1 MHSRSNWNLEV
12 LVLEERGK
20 AEYPDKNLSEQR
32 NEPTTNLTQALVSVL
47 GFEPVHI
54 GGRRLLSPLSH
65 PCSPDSSGMLET
77 FQTMLHVIRND
88 LKV

>member
-1 MHSRSNWNLEV
+1 MRSRLNWNLEV

-20 AEYPDKNLSEQR
+20 PEYPDKNLSEQR
-32 NEPTTNLTQALVSVL
+32 NEPTTNLTYAWCRCWDLN
-47 GFEPVHI
+47 EVHI

-65 PCSPDSSGMLET
+65 PFSPDSSGMFET
-77 FQTMLHVIRND
+77 FQTMLYVIRND

>member
-20 AEYPDKNLSEQR
+20 AEYPDKNLSERR
-32 NEPTTNLTQALVSVL
+32 NEPTTNLTYTWCRCWDLNR
-47 GFEPVHI
+47 VHV
-54 GGRRLLSPLSH
+54 GGRRL
-65 PCSPDSSGMLET
+65 LET
-77 FQTMLHVIRND
+77 FQTMLLVIRND

>member
-32 NEPTTNLTQALVSVL
+32 NEPTTNLTYAWCRCWDLNR
-47 GFEPVHI
+47 VHI
-54 GGRRLLSPLSH
+54 GGRRLL
-65 PCSPDSSGMLET
+65 ET
-77 FQTMLHVIRND
+77 FQTMLRVIRND

>member
-1 MHSRSNWNLEV
+1 MRSRSNWNLEV

-32 NEPTTNLTQALVSVL
+32 NESTTNLTYAWCRCWDLNRSTL
-47 GFEPVHI
+47 

-77 FQTMLHVIRND
+77 FQTMLRVIEMI
-88 LKV
+88 